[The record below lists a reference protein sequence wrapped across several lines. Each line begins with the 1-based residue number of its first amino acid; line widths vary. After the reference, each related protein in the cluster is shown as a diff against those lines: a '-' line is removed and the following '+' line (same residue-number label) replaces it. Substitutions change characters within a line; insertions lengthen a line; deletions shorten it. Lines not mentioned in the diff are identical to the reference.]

1 VSASLIPEC
10 FGKQCDALPPVLRAL
25 LEAELA
31 AGNRIE
37 EVTHSHPAPPAGA
50 CVRLAAPVS
59 TRPRA
64 AGGGLRFRDV
74 SGSLYSGEFSDEG
87 GFFFIVEPPLPPPS
101 EPDMDA
107 IRAAR
112 DPGEWRPS
120 EPPADGA
127 LERFRRSMRIGYDQ
141 WHDGVGY
148 DLEALRTASPEERR
162 GIEDLLVIGGVRDWR
177 DAEALAALDTPRA
190 RQALLGA
197 LDGGDAALAVAIAG
211 YAPDLVGER
220 RRAAVLA
227 HAIETAVLYGGLS
240 EALDEAASFHPPEVV
255 DALFRAALAR
265 EGEAAVHCAA
275 LLAYVHGKATEPF
288 DMELRPFFLRFHT
301 DDPAE
306 RRRAFDELLVLIGR
320 PLRP

>member
-1 VSASLIPEC
+1 VSEPLIPER
-10 FGKQCDALPPVLRAL
+10 FRKPCDALPPALRAL

-50 CVRLAAPVS
+50 CIRLAAAVS

-74 SGSLYSGEFSDEG
+74 SGSLYSGEFSDDR
-87 GFFFIVEPPLPPPS
+87 GFYFIVEPPLPPPP

-112 DPGEWRPS
+112 DAGEWRPS
-120 EPPADGA
+120 EPPAAGA
-127 LERFRRSMRIGYDQ
+127 VERFRRSMQIGYEQ

-148 DLEALRTASPEERR
+148 DLEALRAASPKERK
-162 GIEDLLVIGGVRDWR
+162 GIEDLLVAGGVRDWR

-190 RQALLGA
+190 RQALLRA
-197 LDGGDAALAVAIAG
+197 LDGGDAALSVAIAG

-265 EGEAAVHCAA
+265 EGEVAVHCAA
-275 LLAYVHGKATEPF
+275 VLAFVHGKAAEPF

-301 DDPAE
+301 GDPAE
-306 RRRAFDELLVLIGR
+306 RRRAFDDLIALIGGR
-320 PLRP
+320 PRP